1 MKKKA
6 IVITKEMT
14 ANEIRERI
22 MSKKAQFAC
31 VVYQRECKV
40 KKGAP
45 KITKLSRARNVR
57 IGTPYDS
64 IEAVQKAKGV
74 TNAEDAAKENMGLHN
89 GLVMDTYPY
98 TVFNPMTRRY
108 FLRINTNKNT
118 AFDTEYYVDGKLVQ
132 KSEIEDYL
140 YSSEKNHKGDL
151 PPVMNIAMDS
161 IKYIA

>member
-1 MKKKA
+1 MKRHA
-6 IVITKEMT
+6 IVVTKEMT

-64 IEAVQKAKGV
+64 IAEVQKAKGV
-74 TNAEDAAKENMGLHN
+74 TNKADAAEMNEGLRN

-118 AFDTEYYVDGKLVQ
+118 QFDTEYYVDGKLVQ

-140 YSSEKNHKGDL
+140 YASEKNHHGDL
-151 PPVMNIAMDS
+151 PPVMNIAMDQ